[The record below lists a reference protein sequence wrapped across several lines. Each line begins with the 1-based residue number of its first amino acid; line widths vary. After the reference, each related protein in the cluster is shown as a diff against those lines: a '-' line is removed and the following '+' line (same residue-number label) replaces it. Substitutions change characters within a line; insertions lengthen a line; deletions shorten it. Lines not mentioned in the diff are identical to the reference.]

1 MAEAANCWPTVEQS
15 LLLKAALLED
25 EAQAKD
31 CWARFCRAVDIQVVD
46 YSTTSLT
53 PLVYKRFR
61 DLAGTEIQVAKSV
74 YRHTWS
80 SNNLSLHTL
89 RKVLSLFAQ
98 AGIPVTLL
106 KGAAL
111 IANVY
116 RDPGLRV
123 VGDMDILVP
132 REQIE
137 VAIKLLLNAGWRQLY
152 QFDQRKFDVGHA
164 LAFVNPEGV
173 NIDLHWRILG
183 DAPFDQ
189 WFIDY
194 QPEQR
199 ASLGLA
205 ASVLCPEDQLVHT
218 LIHCHKYSPV
228 PLIRWIPDASMV
240 INRTPDFRWDYFF
253 ATVRKLHISY
263 VVHKAVLHLH
273 NEKYAV
279 LAEPVLQQV
288 CSLAWSQ
295 PEKHYFDFLT
305 HPPNGAM
312 YAYRYVWYLHT
323 RNNPRADFLTLLYE
337 LPAYLKKSRAIDSN
351 AKLFRYLAGHG
362 FSHFKKRFRASV

>member
-1 MAEAANCWPTVEQS
+1 MAEVANCWPTVEQS
-15 LLLKAALLED
+15 LLLKAALLDD
-25 EAQAKD
+25 EGQAQEY
-31 CWARFCRAVDIQVVD
+31 WARFCRAVDIQVVD

-137 VAIKLLLNAGWRQLY
+137 AAIKHLLNAGWRQLY
-152 QFDQRKFDVGHA
+152 QFDERKFDVGHA

-189 WFIDY
+189 WFINY
-194 QPEQR
+194 QPEQT
-199 ASLGLA
+199 AALGFA

-253 ATVRKLHISY
+253 ATVKKLNISY
-263 VVHKAVLHLH
+263 VVRKALLYLH
-273 NEKYAV
+273 NEKYVV
-279 LAEPVLQQV
+279 LVEPVLQQV
-288 CSLAWSQ
+288 CSLCWSQ
-295 PEKHYFDFLT
+295 PDKRYFDFLT
-305 HPPNGAM
+305 QPPMGALRP
-312 YAYRYVWYLHT
+312 YRYIWFLHT
-323 RNNPRADFLTLLYE
+323 RNNPAAQYVTLLGT
-337 LPAYLKKSRAIDSN
+337 LPAYVKTSRAMASY
-351 AKLFRYLAGHG
+351 KQLFRYVLA
-362 FSHFKKRFRASV
+362 RAWAKFI